1 MPIAALAGLV
11 WGPNV
16 LQLIPEIGD
25 PEKIHIAVRRLLS
38 FILIVMRCVVL
49 GFGELD
55 SNKPGIG
62 WLLTPL
68 SSSPSAAFWELSIAP
83 HAAYFQICKPTTCIP
98 FSFN

>member
-38 FILIVMRCVVL
+38 FILVVMRCVVL
-49 GFGELD
+49 GYGEPLFPD
-55 SNKPGIG
+55 SI
-62 WLLTPL
+62 L
-68 SSSPSAAFWELSIAP
+68 A
-83 HAAYFQICKPTTCIP
+83 Q
-98 FSFN
+98 